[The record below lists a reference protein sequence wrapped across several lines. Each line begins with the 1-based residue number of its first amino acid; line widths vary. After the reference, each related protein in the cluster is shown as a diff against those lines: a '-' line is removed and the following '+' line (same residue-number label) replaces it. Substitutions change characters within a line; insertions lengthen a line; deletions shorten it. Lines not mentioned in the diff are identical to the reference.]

1 MTTVLLTGAT
11 GFIGSK
17 VLGRLLEAGRA
28 GREVEVVVA
37 GRSAN
42 VPGVDCRP
50 ADLADPASLR
60 GLARDVDVL
69 VHMAALVV
77 GDEAACSAVNHRGT
91 EALVAEAGR
100 AGVRR
105 IVQLSTAAVYGAGP
119 HRGITENE
127 VVPAPLSPA
136 SRSRL
141 AGEAAVLAAGGTVLR
156 PGLVT
161 GAGDRWVV
169 PTLADLLTL
178 LPARWD
184 GGRGLLS
191 MVDVHDLAR
200 LVVALVLAPDP
211 VPTGVHHASHPTPV
225 RNADLMARLSEL
237 DVLPAV
243 PADWSWQ
250 ECLERL
256 REGPGGVSERQFA
269 LLAGDHWYR
278 SDGIWIAAR
287 ATAGPGP
294 LARLAAAAPWY
305 RAYLRRRAE
314 AGRAAA

>member
-17 VLGRLLEAGRA
+17 VLRRLLEAGRA
-28 GREVEVVVA
+28 GHGLEVVVA

-42 VPGVDCRP
+42 VPGVACRR

-60 GLARDVDVL
+60 GLARGVDVL
-69 VHMAALVV
+69 VHLAALVV
-77 GDEAACSAVNHRGT
+77 GDEAACDAVNHRGT
-91 EALVAEAGR
+91 EALVAEAER

-127 VVPAPLSPA
+127 VAPAPLSPA

-141 AGEAAVLAAGGTVLR
+141 AGEEAVLAAGGTVLR

-169 PTLADLLTL
+169 PALADLLTL
-178 LPARWD
+178 VPARWD

-191 MVDVHDLAR
+191 MVDANDLAR
-200 LVVALVLAPDP
+200 LVAALVLAPDP
-211 VPTGVHHASHPTPV
+211 VPAGVHHASHPTPV
-225 RNADLMARLSEL
+225 RNADLMARLSAL
-237 DVLPAV
+237 DVLPAAL
-243 PADWSWQ
+243 ADWSWQ

-256 REGPGGVSERQFA
+256 RGGPGGVSERQFA

-278 SDGIWIAAR
+278 SDGIWIATG

-305 RAYLRRRAE
+305 RAYLGRRAD
-314 AGRAAA
+314 AVRAAA

>member
-17 VLGRLLEAGRA
+17 VLRRLLEASRA
-28 GREVEVVVA
+28 GHGLEVLTA
-37 GRSAN
+37 ARSKS
-42 VPGVDCRP
+42 VPGVACRR

-60 GLARDVDVL
+60 GLAQGVDVL
-69 VHMAALVV
+69 VHMAAMVT
-77 GDEAACSAVNHRGT
+77 GDEAACDAVNHHGT
-91 EALVAEAGR
+91 AALVAEAER

-119 HRGITENE
+119 HRGITVNE
-127 VVPAPLSPA
+127 IVPAPVSPA

-141 AGEAAVLAAGGTVLR
+141 AGETAVLAAGGTVLR

-169 PTLADLLTL
+169 PALADLLDRV
-178 LPARWD
+178 PARWD

-191 MVDVHDLAR
+191 MVDANDLAR
-200 LVVALVLAPDP
+200 LIAALVLAPDP
-211 VPTGVHHASHPTPV
+211 VPAGIHHASHPAPV

-237 DVLPAV
+237 DVLPA
-243 PADWSWQ
+243 ALEDWSWE

-256 REGPGGVSERQFA
+256 RSGPGGVSERQFA

-278 SDGIWIAAR
+278 SEGIWIATG
-287 ATAGPGP
+287 ATPGPGP

-305 RAYLRRRAE
+305 RAHLDRRSGAV
-314 AGRAAA
+314 RAAA